1 MLVTVLEAVE
11 MLRAKLSG
19 EEVAV
24 PVAEAEARTEAEEM
38 VEWAESTPPEA
49 EVAAAMAAVA
59 AEGGR
64 GLAAPYIKE
73 MPAFICCSR
82 QKHQ

>member
-49 EVAAAMAAVA
+49 DVAAAMAAVA
-59 AEGGR
+59 AAGGR
-64 GLAAPYIKE
+64 GLAAPCVKK
-73 MPAFICCSR
+73 MPTSIC
-82 QKHQ
+82 